1 VAAGVTAAF
10 LPGCGKE
17 TPVATQ
23 ADTGIA
29 AVSLDGMDIELGK
42 AAIKEFGD
50 VMTGPVMLSG
60 HPQYDSARMIWNGM
74 HDKRPA
80 LIARCVSAEDVGNAV
95 SFARDNNLLVAVRG
109 GGHSWP
115 GKSVCDG
122 GLMIDLSQMNTV
134 TADRDTRRA
143 RAQGGALLN
152 NLDTA
157 ALEKGLITTAGVV
170 SHTGCGGYTL
180 GGGFGRLNRKYGLTI
195 DNVTGAQ
202 IITADGRIRR
212 ISAEAEPDLFW
223 AIRGGGGNFGVVTE
237 FEYRLHPFDR
247 NVLSGNILWPV
258 DQARDVLEFYAEWS
272 AGLSDELYVGPSL
285 ARIPEVG
292 DSVIMEVVYN
302 GDPAAGEKELA
313 PLRAIGKPTVDGVTV
328 QDYMIMQ
335 TQEDATLAHGV
346 RSYAKNGM
354 VREWSQGL
362 VDAMIDAYD
371 PRVFLTNHVAG
382 GAVKRVG
389 ETDTAFP
396 HRNAELMLVFVTG
409 WGDAAMRTL
418 HGRLLRQHRIRW
430 RRGGGQLRA
439 GSPATVEDQGAIRSR
454 QPVPAQQQ
462 HRARCL
468 ISCPARSRAAARP
481 RRRRRPPHSTGSDC
495 GCPAAWVA
503 AAVAP
508 RAGCRVPPAATRAF
522 PGPSGTRHPPCIA
535 ACRNGCRRGCSTQR
549 RAAPR

>member
-1 VAAGVTAAF
+1 MDRRQFCRSAVAAGVTAAF

-272 AGLSDELYVGPSL
+272 AGLSDELYVSPSL

-409 WGDAAMRTL
+409 WGDAAMDREMIQATRQQYAAL
-418 HGRLLRQHRIRW
+418 EPYMGGYYDNIEFDGAEAAGNYGPAHRRLSKIK
-430 RRGGGQLRA
+430 
-439 GSPATVEDQGAIRSR
+439 
-454 QPVPAQQQ
+454 AQYDPGNLF
-462 HRARCL
+462 RL
-468 ISCPARSRAAARP
+468 NSNIE
-481 RRRRRPPHSTGSDC
+481 
-495 GCPAAWVA
+495 PAA
-503 AAVAP
+503 
-508 RAGCRVPPAATRAF
+508 
-522 PGPSGTRHPPCIA
+522 
-535 ACRNGCRRGCSTQR
+535 
-549 RAAPR
+549 